1 MNTLQSTCSNILTKN
16 LLVMQHNF
24 LEQADRCTENIKMN
38 LSNFLNYAIK
48 YVGVGRRFGSIKF
61 LHEI

>member
-24 LEQADRCTENIKMN
+24 LEQADRCTENIKMY
-38 LSNFLNYAIK
+38 LSKFSNYAIK
-48 YVGVGRRFGSIKF
+48 YEGVRHRLG
-61 LHEI
+61 LVP